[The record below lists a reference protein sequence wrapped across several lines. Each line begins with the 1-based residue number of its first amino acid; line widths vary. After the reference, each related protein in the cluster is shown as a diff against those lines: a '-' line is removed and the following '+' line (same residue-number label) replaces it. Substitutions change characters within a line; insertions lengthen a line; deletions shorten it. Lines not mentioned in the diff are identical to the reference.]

1 MRISL
6 SWRRL
11 LAPRDRELTD
21 AGAAGE
27 LVVARSRLVLSAL
40 LFVLPIGNILEG
52 PAGPESWLGF
62 GGVGIVVVVSTVV
75 LIAVSRGFRPAWLGF
90 ATSLFDVSMVTCLL
104 VTFLAIDPHIAVNSR
119 TTFEVYFLAIG
130 ATCLRYDPRICVVA
144 GVVAAA
150 QYGGLVV
157 FTALHWSLNSVA
169 FAPYPYGYFSWASE
183 VSRIVLL
190 LAATI
195 LSTTIVERSEE
206 LRVISTHDGLTGL
219 YNRSYF
225 TERLRE
231 ELLRAERY
239 HQAVSVAIID
249 LDLFKAVNDQW
260 GHHAGDLVLRAV
272 SDCLRD
278 GVRRT
283 DSVARY
289 GGEEFAFMFPEM
301 DVEEA
306 LQMLDRLRE
315 TIREMTVPVLGDGQ
329 TVRTTFSG
337 GIASTVTDGATL
349 EKLMAQADAR
359 LLAAKAAGRDRIV
372 TSGVPVQRLE
382 PAVASSSSR
391 RGTATPSQTP

>member
-1 MRISL
+1 MRLTL

-40 LFVLPIGNILEG
+40 LFVLPIGNLLEG
-52 PAGPESWLGF
+52 PSTPESWLGF
-62 GGVGIVVVVSTVV
+62 GGVVIAVSVSTVV

-130 ATCLRYDPRICVVA
+130 ATCLRYDPRICVLA
-144 GVVAAA
+144 GAVAAA

-169 FAPYPYGYFSWASE
+169 FAPYPYGNFSWASE

-190 LAATI
+190 VVATI

-219 YNRSYF
+219 YNRGYF

-239 HQAVSVAIID
+239 RHPVAVAIID
-249 LDLFKAVNDQW
+249 LDLFKAINDQW

-272 SDCLRD
+272 SGCLHD

-289 GGEEFAFMFPEM
+289 GGEEFAFMFPET

-306 LQMLDRLRE
+306 LQMLERLQE
-315 TIREMTVPVLGDGQ
+315 TIRSTTVPILGDGQ
-329 TVRTTFSG
+329 TVRMTFSG
-337 GIASTVTDGATL
+337 GIASTVSDGATL
-349 EKLMAQADAR
+349 EELMTQADAR

-372 TSGVPVQRLE
+372 TSGVSVERTKL
-382 PAVASSSSR
+382 ATTSSSSR
-391 RGTATPSQTP
+391 RGSATPPQTP